1 MFSVLVPIMMEFFK
15 YQSGQVIREK
25 FQMTQEQIQKTV
37 QEQITKILIKFF
49 GGLICTVTLCYSLI
63 GLLDLF
69 QSYIN
74 TLAYATEIKIVFFV
88 IVLTSAVLGLKT
100 IFVDKKL
107 NFTFVQFGSICP
119 AESFTVL
126 VFIDMSAVADLL
138 QFAKGFCDDIVLFE
152 ELFVVFNSADFE
164 FPQELSA
171 ITDKVLII
179 ICLAKFNFC

>member
-107 NFTFVQFGSICP
+107 NSLQTAPIASPSQTSNQPDFNIMQNIVSQFIEGLN
-119 AESFTVL
+119 EG
-126 VFIDMSAVADLL
+126 MADSR
-138 QFAKGFCDDIVLFE
+138 KKKSPE
-152 ELFVVFNSADFE
+152 EKN
-164 FPQELSA
+164 
-171 ITDKVLII
+171 
-179 ICLAKFNFC
+179 